1 MICSYAVSQILGC
14 TQWTISVQS
23 LTLHRSL
30 LTHVCFP
37 SNGILRICTD
47 DSYSSFL
54 SISLA
59 FSQSVEVTR
68 LLNLLWTA
76 MVYFLDTLLSCPEQ
90 LQTHFLT
97 HVTLSRN
104 WEGCCSYK
112 DELDTVC
119 WPSCIWWA
127 SRRCA
132 SLFSVFVSLIPFWA
146 VFHNLITFFLHCTGA
161 GKFFT
166 ELALNFSDIRRLLL

>member
-14 TQWTISVQS
+14 TLWTISVQS

-37 SNGILRICTD
+37 SNGILIICAD
-47 DSYSSFL
+47 DSYYSFL

-59 FSQSVEVTR
+59 FLQSVEVTR
-68 LLNLLWTA
+68 LLNLSWTA
-76 MVYFLDTLLSCPEQ
+76 MVYFLRHTAFLLRTIADTF
-90 LQTHFLT
+90 FLT
-97 HVTLSRN
+97 RVTLSRN
-104 WEGCCSYK
+104 REGCCSYK
-112 DELDTVC
+112 DELNTIC

-132 SLFSVFVSLIPFWA
+132 SLFLLCFCLSIVFL
-146 VFHNLITFFLHCTGA
+146 LGCTISQ
-161 GKFFT
+161 F
-166 ELALNFSDIRRLLL
+166 